1 MQRDHVEIDSGTL
14 QASLRIAQDQ
24 AERDQSILPKIESEI
39 AIVEGSSPLE
49 KVRSEGQLQML
60 QSWQSV
66 PEHEGKNQ
74 HSSSKKKYLSRMI
87 PSNFYQHRDI
97 DFRC

>member
-1 MQRDHVEIDSGTL
+1 MQRDHIEIDSGTL
-14 QASLRIAQDQ
+14 QASLRVAQDQ

-66 PEHEGKNQ
+66 PEHEGKR
-74 HSSSKKKYLSRMI
+74 SISTKKKKK
-87 PSNFYQHRDI
+87 
-97 DFRC
+97 

>member
-1 MQRDHVEIDSGTL
+1 MQRDHIEIDSGTL
-14 QASLRIAQDQ
+14 QASLRVAQDQ

-39 AIVEGSSPLE
+39 AIVEGSSSLE

-66 PEHEGKNQ
+66 PEHEGKR
-74 HSSSKKKYLSRMI
+74 SISTKKKKK
-87 PSNFYQHRDI
+87 
-97 DFRC
+97 